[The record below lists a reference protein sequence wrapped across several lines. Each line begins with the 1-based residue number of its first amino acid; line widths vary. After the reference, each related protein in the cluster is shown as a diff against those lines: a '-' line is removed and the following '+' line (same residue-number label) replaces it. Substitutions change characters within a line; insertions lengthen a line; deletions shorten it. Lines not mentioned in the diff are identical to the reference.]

1 MDTVRGDSCDALIPD
16 KSLKIHKTPK
26 PSRDLGF
33 YGASIQFFVAKAVSN
48 LGARAYRRLGRN
60 LEFG

>member
-33 YGASIQFFVAKAVSN
+33 LGLKPYFFAAKAVFN
-48 LGARAYRRLGRN
+48 LDA
-60 LEFG
+60 